1 MEEEE
6 EEEEVV
12 ETERDEEEYPG
23 WLGGH
28 HGRYES
34 VQWIL
39 DLLKIS

>member
-6 EEEEVV
+6 EEEEV
-12 ETERDEEEYPG
+12 ETEREEEEEYSG

-34 VQWIL
+34 VQ
-39 DLLKIS
+39 